1 MLRKYLWIIDKPE
14 KYLDEPEVWSM
25 SRPKWKDEI
34 VGELKIR
41 SLRELKIWSLG
52 DLKIWSLAELKM
64 WNLGELK
71 IWSLGELKIWSLG
84 EPKST
89 LSIPHSCRPCR
100 TSLLLE
106 WWILLIFRDP
116 TDIAHFDSETQTA
129 DSLFYSLFKM
139 MFWRWRRYF
148 KIIEV
153 TIWWSPFSTSICFC
167 SLDMIV

>member
-41 SLRELKIWSLG
+41 SLRELKILSLG

-64 WNLGELK
+64 WNLGELKIWNLGELK

-89 LSIPHSCRPCR
+89 LSIP
-100 TSLLLE
+100 
-106 WWILLIFRDP
+106 IFLQALP
-116 TDIAHFDSETQTA
+116 NIIAFGVMDSI
-129 DSLFYSLFKM
+129 DF
-139 MFWRWRRYF
+139 
-148 KIIEV
+148 
-153 TIWWSPFSTSICFC
+153 
-167 SLDMIV
+167 

>member
-64 WNLGELK
+64 WNWSDGFYWFLEIQRILPILTRKRRLQTLCSIHFLKWCFEGGGGILRSSRSRYGEVLFQLLFVFVHL
-71 IWSLGELKIWSLG
+71 IWLYKKGGVQL
-84 EPKST
+84 
-89 LSIPHSCRPCR
+89 C
-100 TSLLLE
+100 
-106 WWILLIFRDP
+106 
-116 TDIAHFDSETQTA
+116 
-129 DSLFYSLFKM
+129 FYVL
-139 MFWRWRRYF
+139 
-148 KIIEV
+148 
-153 TIWWSPFSTSICFC
+153 
-167 SLDMIV
+167 

>member
-14 KYLDEPEVWSM
+14 KYLVWSM

-64 WNLGELK
+64 WNLGE
-71 IWSLGELKIWSLG
+71 
-84 EPKST
+84 PKST
-89 LSIPHSCRPCR
+89 LSIPLSCRPCR

-129 DSLFYSLFKM
+129 DSLFYSLFKI